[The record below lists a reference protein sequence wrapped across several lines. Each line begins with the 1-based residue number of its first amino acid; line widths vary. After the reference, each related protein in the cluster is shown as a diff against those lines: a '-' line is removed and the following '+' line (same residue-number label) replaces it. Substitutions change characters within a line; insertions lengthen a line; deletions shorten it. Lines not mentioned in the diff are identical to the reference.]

1 LIEYDAGKAVAA
13 EIAREMIMF
22 VRRGMGQAQ
31 FSPILAVQA
40 ADREPLRDLQHWI
53 LENLHLP
60 LTIEDLAD
68 RVHMSPR
75 NFARA
80 FAKQT
85 QVTPARFIE
94 TLRLDAARRRLEET
108 SLGLEEIAAQCGFG
122 TAEIMRRCFTRKLG
136 STPSAFRAI
145 YSQPDT
151 GVMRNRNTKSA
162 DRRGLNSRSCPAAVM
177 SDRITRRLCFRSSE
191 GFGESL
197 CSPVCP

>member
-1 LIEYDAGKAVAA
+1 VAA

-85 QVTPARFIE
+85 QVTPAR
-94 TLRLDAARRRLEET
+94 
-108 SLGLEEIAAQCGFG
+108 GLSKPFAW
-122 TAEIMRRCFTRKLG
+122 MRRAGAWKKRRSAWKK
-136 STPSAFRAI
+136 SRPSAGLAPRKSCAAASLESQAALRVRSEAI

-177 SDRITRRLCFRSSE
+177 SDRITRRPCFRSSE

>member
-1 LIEYDAGKAVAA
+1 VAA

-85 QVTPARFIE
+85 QVTPAR
-94 TLRLDAARRRLEET
+94 
-108 SLGLEEIAAQCGFG
+108 GLSKPFAW
-122 TAEIMRRCFTRKLG
+122 MRRAGAWKKRRSAWKK
-136 STPSAFRAI
+136 SRPSAGLAPR
-145 YSQPDT
+145 
-151 GVMRNRNTKSA
+151 KS
-162 DRRGLNSRSCPAAVM
+162 CAAA
-177 SDRITRRLCFRSSE
+177 SL
-191 GFGESL
+191 ES
-197 CSPVCP
+197 